1 MIAYK
6 MYLNEVKCVFF
17 PTVTT
22 TIMRKMKWLHA
33 NNHNAHGSNKVNNI
47 KNRGEKHSRFDNLQ
61 E

>member
-1 MIAYK
+1 MRS
-6 MYLNEVKCVFF
+6 NVFFF